1 MNNIP
6 NFCSSGAWR
15 DLQPEIEADGVDMA
29 QFPPSAVEFTQY
41 GGVQC
46 AMPFTADSY
55 GLYYNTDMFEK
66 AGVTSPPTTWSE
78 MTADVKKL
86 TVFNPDGSI
95 KVAGFVPWMG
105 YYETGPVTLGVPAG
119 ASWYDADGASP
130 PSPLAL
136 LEWQKSI
143 TITTA
148 SRTRSGSPPER
159 ATSSPPRRTSSRPV
173 A

>member
-1 MNNIP
+1 
-6 NFCSSGAWR
+6 
-15 DLQPEIEADGVDMA
+15 MA
-29 QFPPSAVEFTQY
+29 QFLPSAVEFTQY

-66 AGVTSPPTTWSE
+66 AGITSPPQTWSE
-78 MTADVKKL
+78 MTAAVKAL

-105 YYETGPVTLGVPAG
+105 YYETGPVPLGVPAG
-119 ASWYDADGASP
+119 ASWYDADGASSLASDP
-130 PSPLAL
+130 HWQAL

-143 TITTA
+143 IDFYGIDYLQRFVA
-148 SRTRSGSPPER
+148 G
-159 ATSSPPRRTSSRPV
+159 AGTSSPPRRTSSRDV
-173 A
+173 SR